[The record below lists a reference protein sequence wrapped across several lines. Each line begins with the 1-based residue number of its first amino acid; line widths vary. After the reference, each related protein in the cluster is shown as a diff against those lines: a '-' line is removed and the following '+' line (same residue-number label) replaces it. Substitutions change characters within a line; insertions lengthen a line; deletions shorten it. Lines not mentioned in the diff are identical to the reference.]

1 MIIMM
6 ENPKF
11 DASFWSDKYQ
21 NGQTGWDLGNVSPP
35 IQAYIDQL
43 VDKELSILIPGA
55 GNSYEAAYLFKNGF
69 NNITVLD
76 LVKEPL
82 ENLKKRVP
90 DFPENN
96 LVQQDFFLHNS
107 QYDLIIEQ
115 TFFCALDPSLRMN
128 YIDKMKSLLKPGGK
142 LVGLLF
148 DFRLSEEGP
157 PFGGDADAYSLA
169 FQKAF
174 KLKTLAPCYNSIKPR
189 QGNELFII
197 FEKLN

>member
-1 MIIMM
+1 MM
-6 ENPKF
+6 KIPKF
-11 DASFWSDKYQ
+11 DKSFWSEKYQ
-21 NGQTGWDLGNVSPP
+21 AGRTGWDIGGVSPP

-43 VDKELSILIPGA
+43 NNKDLSILIPGA
-55 GNSYEAAYLFKNGF
+55 GNAYEAAYLFEQGF
-69 NNITVLD
+69 KDVSVLD
-76 LVKEPL
+76 LAKEPL

-90 DFPENN
+90 EFPSKY
-96 LVQQDFFLHNS
+96 LIQQDFFNHTD

-128 YIDKMKSLLKPGGK
+128 YIDKMKALLKPGGK
-142 LVGLLF
+142 LIGLLF
-148 DFRLSEEGP
+148 DFRLSDQGP

-169 FQKAF
+169 FQKTF

-197 FEKLN
+197 FEKIN